1 MAEVTTPAVLL
12 ALEHVSLEREGRFI
26 LRDVSLS
33 VRHAER
39 LALVGGNGA
48 GKSTLLTLLTGQARS
63 PSAWFQSSSQSSSQ
77 SSWSQSSSDG
87 SSSEVTVSG
96 QVWRAPGVR
105 VMTLPN
111 VGAFAGTAQGDTFPK
126 LGQESNAGQQDASQ
140 QPVTVADVAQVSLRE
155 LQRLEQDMRK
165 VEQRLGQ
172 FKPTDPRLQAALENY
187 AVLQERFERA
197 GGYDTP
203 QRIEQALA
211 AFGLEADQLLEHLSP
226 AQRQQLALALGLLRA
241 KSFADVLLLDE
252 PERHLDLSSRQ
263 QLVAALQ
270 ALPVAVVF
278 ASHDRALLDAVAKRV
293 AYVADGGIQ
302 LYRGNYSAFL
312 RQHDSERVRL
322 ARLAHKRHQER
333 QALEQTRRAAPTP
346 DARKRA
352 RERLDKLEP
361 VPAASAATAISSLPL
376 GSLPLGSLPLGYETR
391 PAEILLRVQ
400 KLFVRQLENL
410 SFQLTAGTTVA
421 LLGAHGAGKTT
432 LLETIAGRLEP
443 HHPDS
448 RIHWARDAK
457 LAYFDAEAGLDDAPL
472 LGQLEAFVAAM
483 RARSLLAL
491 VGLAEYA
498 DKTPAQ
504 LSSGQRARAGLAK
517 VMAQDA
523 TVLLLDNPSEHLDLN
538 LTAVLENALLDSPAA
553 ILLATHDAALI
564 ERVADQVW
572 CLEAGRLSVY
582 ANLAAYQRGEAL
594 PNLAEAHHDPAQ
606 AVLLADNEVSDTAEP
621 ITPAEIAAREAALE
635 QQLATFDDALLDPL
649 RHSERERERVTLR
662 RKQVIDELSWCYE
675 QRQPAPL
682 PAYGAREGTV
692 QVWLDIDN
700 TNGVLDNKL
709 NRKISN
715 NLSVNTDNHQAIRV
729 ATFNSNVPVQ
739 GRVFIQ
745 QRTGHV
751 QWQLPEAS
759 CVLPWALERVAWGL
773 MRIVFMH
780 LELQVVQTQ
789 HMMPLPNFQDAGE
802 GWQTLTRKDFA
813 QLEGYGATALPKQRA
828 L

>member
-1 MAEVTTPAVLL
+1 M
-12 ALEHVSLEREGRFI
+12 
-26 LRDVSLS
+26 
-33 VRHAER
+33 
-39 LALVGGNGA
+39 
-48 GKSTLLTLLTGQARS
+48 
-63 PSAWFQSSSQSSSQ
+63 
-77 SSWSQSSSDG
+77 
-87 SSSEVTVSG
+87 
-96 QVWRAPGVR
+96 WRAPGVR

-111 VGAFAGTAQGDTFPK
+111 VGTFASTAQGEVSSQV
-126 LGQESNAGQQDASQ
+126 GQEVKAGQKDASQ
-140 QPVTVADVAQVSLRE
+140 QPVTVAAVAQASLRE
-155 LQRLEQDMRK
+155 LQRLEQDMRE

-172 FKPTDPRLQAALENY
+172 FKPTDPRLQAALEHY
-187 AVLQERFERA
+187 AVLQERFEQA

-203 QRIEQALA
+203 QRIERALT
-211 AFGLEADQLLEHLSP
+211 AFGLEVDQLLEHLSP

-241 KSFADVLLLDE
+241 SSFADVLLIDE
-252 PERHLDLSSRQ
+252 PERHLDLSRRQ
-263 QLVAALQ
+263 QLIAALQ
-270 ALPVAVVF
+270 SLPVAVVF

-293 AYVADGGIQ
+293 AYVADGSVQ

-352 RERLDKLEP
+352 RERVDKLEP
-361 VPAASAATAISSLPL
+361 APAAPAATAVS
-376 GSLPLGSLPLGYETR
+376 SLPLGYETR

-472 LGQLEAFVAAM
+472 LGQLEGFVAAM

-523 TVLLLDNPSEHLDLN
+523 TVLLLDNPSEHLDLD

-572 CLEAGRLSVY
+572 YLEAGRLSVY
-582 ANLAAYQRGEAL
+582 ANLAAYQRGEVL
-594 PNLAEAHHDPAQ
+594 PNLAEPHHDPAQ
-606 AVLLADNEVSDTAEP
+606 VVLLAGDEVGGTADP
-621 ITPAEIAAREAALE
+621 ATPADIATREAALE
-635 QQLATFDDALLDPL
+635 QQLRTLDDALLDPL
-649 RHSERERERVTLR
+649 RHSERERERLTLR

-682 PAYGAREGTV
+682 PAYGAREGAV

-700 TNGVLDNKL
+700 TNDIL
-709 NRKISN
+709 NSKPNSKINN
-715 NLSVNTDNHQAIRV
+715 NLSVNTDNHQAVRV
-729 ATFNSNVPVQ
+729 ATFNSNATVQ

-759 CVLPWALERVAWGL
+759 CVLPWALERVVWGL

-789 HMMPLPNFQDAGE
+789 HTMPLPSFQDAGE
-802 GWQTLTRKDFA
+802 GWQTLTRKDFG
-813 QLEGYGATALPKQRA
+813 QLEGYDTHSN
-828 L
+828 